1 MNMDITKEFEMYRKL
16 EVVLFRYFKIVE
28 FLENSLRMKIKTK
41 EKIEAVL
48 SPKGYMKDTINIPY
62 NPFYTN
68 EEERKMFLRIFPKE
82 FWKINDTDKER
93 RQALHEIW
101 NRIHEIK
108 WWIGVTEGT
117 RYCGIKKESRL
128 VFLLETFLRT
138 GIKQFRYDF
147 EFSIFKDVNE
157 ETIRKFLKIAKNRKP
172 KKGIRWFCR

>member
-1 MNMDITKEFEMYRKL
+1 MELSKEFEMYRKI
-16 EVVLFRYFKIVE
+16 EVVLFRYFKIAE

-41 EKIEAVL
+41 DDIKTIL
-48 SPKGYMKDTINIPY
+48 SPKGYVKGSINIPY

-68 EEERKMFLRIFPKE
+68 EDEKQVFLKMFPDE
-82 FWKINDTDKER
+82 FWNIEDNEKER
-93 RQALHEIW
+93 RQALGIIW
-101 NRIHEIK
+101 ERIHEIK

-128 VFLLETFLRT
+128 VYILETYLRT

-157 ETIRKFLKIAKNRKP
+157 DTIRKFLSVAKNRKQ
-172 KKGIRWFCR
+172 KNGIKWLAM